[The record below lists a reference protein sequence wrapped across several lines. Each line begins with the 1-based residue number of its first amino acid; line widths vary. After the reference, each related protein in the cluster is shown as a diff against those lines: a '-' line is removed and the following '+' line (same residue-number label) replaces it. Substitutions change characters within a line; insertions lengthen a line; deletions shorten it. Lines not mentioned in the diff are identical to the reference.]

1 MESGEGP
8 GNFRGDPP
16 GVAVVADSGQNRPT
30 GKSSSMKK
38 VLTVTAVVEVA
49 TGMALLIVPSL
60 VGRLLF
66 GEELTGI
73 VIPVARV
80 LGTALIALG
89 VGCWP
94 GSTALC
100 GMLTYGALVTLYLAY
115 LGLTGEWVGPLLW
128 PVVALHGILTVL
140 LARAWFQSR
149 TPN

>member
-1 MESGEGP
+1 
-8 GNFRGDPP
+8 
-16 GVAVVADSGQNRPT
+16 
-30 GKSSSMKK
+30 MKK
-38 VLTVTAVVEVA
+38 VLTVAAVVEVA
-49 TGMALLIVPSL
+49 TGLALIVVPSL
-60 VGRLLF
+60 VGQLLF

-80 LGTALIALG
+80 LGVALLALG

-100 GMLTYGALVTLYLAY
+100 GMLTYGALVTVYLAY
-115 LGLTGEWVGPLLW
+115 LGIIGEFTGILLW
-128 PVVALHGILTVL
+128 PAVVLHAILTVL